1 MYPPSAQ
8 TMTNWQIKRS
18 QILLPLPRSKI
29 GTANDFFN
37 ENKIDQ

>member
-18 QILLPLPRSKI
+18 QILLPHPRSNI
-29 GTANDFFN
+29 GTANEFFN

>member
-18 QILLPLPRSKI
+18 QILLPRPRSNI
-29 GTANDFFN
+29 GTAIAVFN

>member
-18 QILLPLPRSKI
+18 QILLPLPRSNI
-29 GTANDFFN
+29 GTANELFN